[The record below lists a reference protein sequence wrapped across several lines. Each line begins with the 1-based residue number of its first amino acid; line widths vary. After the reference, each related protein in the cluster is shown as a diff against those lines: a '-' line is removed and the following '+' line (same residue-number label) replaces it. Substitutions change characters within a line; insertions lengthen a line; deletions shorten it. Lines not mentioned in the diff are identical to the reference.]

1 MRAFWFW
8 LIGFY
13 LAFMPLYALGFMGMP
28 RRLEHYNIAAWQ
40 PYLVVAA
47 LGALMILVGIGF
59 LVVQFIVSVQERQ
72 QALDLSG
79 DPWNGR
85 TLEWLTSS
93 PPAPYN
99 FAVLPEVRDIDAFHD
114 MKAGGVAY
122 RRPERYHDITMPRN
136 TSAGLMLGVLAGLL
150 GFAMIWYIW
159 WMAIASGLCMW
170 AVIIARV
177 YDDDAEYV
185 LPASEIEEIES
196 AALSGAGKLRPHAD
210 GGRGDL
216 LQSTAAGKPDM
227 TADAFVAAAGGN
239 GDEPAT
245 PDVYEQRAFGF
256 WLYLMSDAI
265 IFSLLFATYAVMAR
279 NNAGGPTGNTLFSLP
294 NAFAETMLLL
304 FSSITFGLA
313 TLAMKSGEKERMLS
327 WLLVTFLLGL
337 GFVGLEIREFHGM
350 VRAGAG
356 PDRSGFLSAFF
367 TLVGTHGLHV
377 TFGLIWILIMTSQ
390 VIIKGLTIPVASRFL
405 RLGLF
410 WHFLDIIWIGIFSIV
425 YLPGIL

>member
-1 MRAFWFW
+1 
-8 LIGFY
+8 
-13 LAFMPLYALGFMGMP
+13 
-28 RRLEHYNIAAWQ
+28 
-40 PYLVVAA
+40 
-47 LGALMILVGIGF
+47 
-59 LVVQFIVSVQERQ
+59 
-72 QALDLSG
+72 
-79 DPWNGR
+79 
-85 TLEWLTSS
+85 
-93 PPAPYN
+93 
-99 FAVLPEVRDIDAFHD
+99 
-114 MKAGGVAY
+114 
-122 RRPERYHDITMPRN
+122 
-136 TSAGLMLGVLAGLL
+136 
-150 GFAMIWYIW
+150 
-159 WMAIASGLCMW
+159 
-170 AVIIARV
+170 
-177 YDDDAEYV
+177 
-185 LPASEIEEIES
+185 
-196 AALSGAGKLRPHAD
+196 
-210 GGRGDL
+210 
-216 LQSTAAGKPDM
+216 M
-227 TADAFVAAAGGN
+227 TADAFVAAAGSN
-239 GDEPAT
+239 GDEPAP

-279 NNAGGPTGNTLFSLP
+279 NNAGGPTANMLFSLP
-294 NAFAETMLLL
+294 NAFTETMLLL

-313 TLAMKSGEKERMLS
+313 TLAMKSGAKERMLS
-327 WLLVTFLLGL
+327 WLAVTFLLGL